1 MPGSKAL
8 RLFIVAAVA
17 NLVACTVLRV
27 VVLLGPDAGEAGSP
41 DALYPF
47 VVAMVLLTP
56 LQVVPLWIVM
66 RDWLRAVTDRRRTR
80 RLIDDVLANDRLTTA
95 FQPIID
101 VKTRRVV
108 GVEALSRFP
117 GTADWTP
124 DVWFTRAAQVGLGID
139 LELAALRRAL
149 TTAERAP
156 AGYVAFNVS
165 PAMLAHPLLLGLVDG
180 ARLRS
185 DRIVLEIT
193 EHEHIDDYG
202 PLLAA
207 RTALRARGIRLAVD
221 DAGAGYSSLRHIVT
235 LAPDMI
241 KIDRSLVSGLA
252 DDPARRSMIGAVVGF
267 GTERHAKVVAEG
279 VETGQELAALARL
292 GVGQAQGFFI
302 ARPSVHPEDW
312 AGWDTPGQP
321 PQPVVS
327 DALYVI

>member
-8 RLFIVAAVA
+8 RLFIAAALA

-27 VVLLGPDAGEAGSP
+27 IVLLRPDAGEAGSSR
-41 DALYPF
+41 ALYPF

-56 LQVVPLWIVM
+56 LQVVPLSIVL
-66 RDWLRAVTDRRRTR
+66 RDWLRAFAERRRTR

-108 GVEALSRFP
+108 GVEALTRFP
-117 GTADWTP
+117 TTVDWTP
-124 DVWFTRAAQVGLGID
+124 DVWFSKATQVGLGID

-149 TTAERAP
+149 STAERAP

-165 PAMLAHPLLLGLVDG
+165 PAMLAQPLLMRLVDA

-185 DRIVLEIT
+185 DRIVIEIT

-252 DDPARRSMIGAVVGF
+252 DDPARRSMVGAVVGF
-267 GTERHAKVVAEG
+267 GAQRHAKVIAEG
-279 VETGQELAALARL
+279 VETAHELAALARL

-302 ARPSVHPEDW
+302 ARPSIHPEDW
-312 AGWDTPGQP
+312 DGWDMPAP
-321 PQPVVS
+321 APAAVAS

>member
-17 NLVACTVLRV
+17 NLIACTVLRL
-27 VVLLGPDAGEAGSP
+27 VVLARPDAGEAGSSQ
-41 DALYPF
+41 AIYPF
-47 VVAMVLLTP
+47 VVAMVVLTP
-56 LQVVPLWIVM
+56 LQVVPLWIVL
-66 RDWLRAVTDRRRTR
+66 RDWLRAATDRRRTR
-80 RLIDDVLANDRLTTA
+80 RLIDDVLANDSLTTA

-101 VKTRRVV
+101 VRTRRVV
-108 GVEALSRFP
+108 GVEALTRFP
-117 GTADWTP
+117 ATADWTP
-124 DVWFTRAAQVGLGID
+124 DVWFAKAAQVGLGID

-149 TTAERAP
+149 RTAERAP

-165 PAMLAHPLLLGLVDG
+165 PAMLVQPVLMGLVDA

-207 RTALRARGIRLAVD
+207 RTALRARAIRLAVD

-252 DDPARRSMIGAVVGF
+252 DDPARRSMVGAVVGF
-267 GTERHAKVVAEG
+267 GTQRHATIIAEG
-279 VETGQELAALARL
+279 VETAEELETLSRL

-312 AGWDTPGQP
+312 EDWDMPGP
-321 PQPVVS
+321 PPAPVVS